1 MVDER
6 QSMAPLGLIG
16 EALGEDVSPH
26 TVGLLVHEVIA
37 RVLETLMEPLDAN
50 SMSSAKTSH
59 GGVLAGAIDLYHRR
73 VIVMDNQDSVALK

>member
-1 MVDER
+1 MVDEG

-16 EALGEDVSPH
+16 EAFGEDVSPH

-50 SMSSAKTSH
+50 SMSSAEMSH
-59 GGVLAGAIDLYHRR
+59 GRVLACATDLYHRR
-73 VIVMDNQDSVALK
+73 VIVMDNQDDVALK